1 MKNTIPY
8 YDSVESRLNT
18 ICTEHKS
25 ILNYS
30 ISSDEVKLYLIE
42 GDYYGDDY
50 SSCDEDKRIVL
61 VKGDDYEDYFVSD
74 YLIEMTNTY
83 RDSLEYAGHF
93 KSLDDFC
100 EKFGV

>member
-1 MKNTIPY
+1 MKSTIPY
-8 YDSVESRLNT
+8 YDSVENKLNK
-18 ICTEHKS
+18 ICSEHKS
-25 ILNYS
+25 ILNHS
-30 ISSDEVKLYLIE
+30 ISY
-42 GDYYGDDY
+42 
-50 SSCDEDKRIVL
+50 DEDKRIVL

-83 RDSLEYAGHF
+83 RDSLEYAGRF

>member
-1 MKNTIPY
+1 MKSTIPY
-8 YDSVESRLNT
+8 CDFVENKLNK
-18 ICTEHKS
+18 ICSEQKS

-30 ISSDEVKLYLIE
+30 ISY
-42 GDYYGDDY
+42 
-50 SSCDEDKRIVL
+50 DEDKRIVL

>member
-1 MKNTIPY
+1 MKNTILY
-8 YDSVESRLNT
+8 CDSIESRLNT
-18 ICTEHKS
+18 ICAEHKS
-25 ILNYS
+25 ILNHS
-30 ISSDEVKLYLIE
+30 ISY
-42 GDYYGDDY
+42 
-50 SSCDEDKRIVL
+50 DEDKRIVL